1 MEITLPQP
9 KSCNTC
15 QAHKDELLRCTRC
28 KDVYYCNVDCQ
39 KQDWPS
45 HKLKCSKS
53 SSKIQTVKEE
63 DLNGMNEFTKVQH
76 LGTGNFTT
84 IFKGVSKIDGKTYAI
99 KQAEKAKLTR
109 VRKEADL
116 FMEKHC
122 LSKLK
127 GTNKII

>member
-1 MEITLPQP
+1 
-9 KSCNTC
+9 
-15 QAHKDELLRCTRC
+15 
-28 KDVYYCNVDCQ
+28 
-39 KQDWPS
+39 
-45 HKLKCSKS
+45 
-53 SSKIQTVKEE
+53 
-63 DLNGMNEFTKVQH
+63 MNEFHKVQH

-84 IFKGVSKIDGKTYAI
+84 IFRAVSKEDGKTYAI

-127 GTNKII
+127 GTNFLIQTVST